1 MKDENSTFFCNETLW
16 KDNNNPIWLAST
28 ISLYRNIEKFKFP
41 AKLTSERQ
49 KQIITL
55 LSKELMNYEEIK
67 KPTLY
72 KAEELSALQKQYM
85 GEHFLTNENFQQ
97 AHSGEAFIIDESSR
111 FLAELNIDDHI
122 RFLVVDTKG
131 ELENSWN
138 KLVKIESQV
147 GKTVN
152 YSFSQKFGF
161 LTADPSLSGTA
172 LNLTVFIQP
181 SALIHT
187 KKINAVLE
195 KLLDE
200 SLIVTGIQ
208 GNPTEIIG
216 DVLCIRNNY
225 TLGITEEA
233 IISSLRSITTKL
245 MIEEHAARKDIK
257 NHDNPQIKDKV
268 SRAFGILMHS
278 YQIEA
283 IEALNALSLV
293 KLGVEFGWISGASQ
307 QMLNEIFFNCRR
319 AHLLC
324 QFGDE
329 KISQDEIPH
338 KRSEYIHKTLKDV
351 KLVI

>member
-1 MKDENSTFFCNETLW
+1 MKEKNNSFFCNETLW
-16 KDNNNPIWLAST
+16 TSNSNPIWLAST

-49 KQIITL
+49 KQILSL
-55 LSKELMNYEEIK
+55 LGKELIGLEELR

-72 KAEELSALQKQYM
+72 KAEELSALQKQYL

-97 AHSGEAFIIDESSR
+97 AHSGEAFLVDESGL
-111 FLAELNIDDHI
+111 FLASLNMDDHI
-122 RFLVVDTKG
+122 HFLSIDLKG

-138 KLVKIESQV
+138 KLVKIESHV
-147 GKTVN
+147 GKSVN

-172 LNLTVFIQP
+172 LNLTVFLQL
-181 SALIHT
+181 SALIHHG
-187 KKINAVLE
+187 KINEILE
-195 KLLDE
+195 KLIDE

-216 DVLCIRNNY
+216 DVLSIRNNY
-225 TLGITEEA
+225 TLGITEEN
-233 IISSLRSITTKL
+233 IISALRSITTKL
-245 MIEEHAARKDIK
+245 MIEEHAARKEIK
-257 NHDNPQIKDKV
+257 SHESPTIKDKV
-268 SRAFGILMHS
+268 SRAFGILIHS

-293 KLGVEFGWISGASQ
+293 KLGVEFGWVSGASIQ
-307 QMLNEIFFNCRR
+307 LLNQIFFNCRR

-324 QFGDE
+324 QFGEE
-329 KISQDEIPH
+329 KIGQEEIPH
-338 KRSEYIHKTLKDV
+338 KRAEYIHKSLKDV
-351 KLVI
+351 KLAI